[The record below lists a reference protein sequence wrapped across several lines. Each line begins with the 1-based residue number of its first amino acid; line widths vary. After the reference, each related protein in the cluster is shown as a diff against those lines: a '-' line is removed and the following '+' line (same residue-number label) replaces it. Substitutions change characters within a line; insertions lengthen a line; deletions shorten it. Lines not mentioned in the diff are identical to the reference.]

1 MESMPIET
9 VYRPG
14 LAAYED
20 LLKQYQDLSPSLN
33 ALERML
39 FEMYDLGIAKTKH
52 REFHDKS
59 PFSKYACG
67 NWYMVSTMKLLF
79 PRFCR
84 EAHISNP
91 NTGGKY
97 MEAFIVWMPERAQ
110 ATHLSY
116 ALSAESLAEAL
127 MLLQKALNGFLRQC
141 QNAGLKIPDE
151 LDDWRQ
157 LSSMAE
163 EIAEVDDMQYRSL
176 HQLPRRLLAP
186 SDFFGPPQ

>member
-1 MESMPIET
+1 
-9 VYRPG
+9 
-14 LAAYED
+14 
-20 LLKQYQDLSPSLN
+20 
-33 ALERML
+33 
-39 FEMYDLGIAKTKH
+39 
-52 REFHDKS
+52 
-59 PFSKYACG
+59 
-67 NWYMVSTMKLLF
+67 
-79 PRFCR
+79 
-84 EAHISNP
+84 
-91 NTGGKY
+91 